1 MDAEL
6 QTVDI
11 GGAAIAVRHRPAGSD
26 VIAPGFLWLGGF
38 RSDMDG
44 SKAVE
49 LDRWCATRGHACT
62 RLDYSG
68 HGLSGGAFRDGTIS
82 RWAGEARS
90 VLERF
95 CGPRTILVGSSMGAW
110 IALLLAKALNKG
122 APADPVAAMLLL
134 APAPDFTSELMEP
147 DLTEAQRHDLAA
159 KGYIEEETPYGPDPN
174 IFTRALF
181 EDGLANRVM
190 TGPIDTFCP
199 VHIIQG
205 QADPDV
211 PWQHAQKLFSLL
223 PADDATIAY
232 VRDGDHRLSRPE
244 DIAMMLRAAATLHR
258 IVS

>member
-1 MDAEL
+1 MEL
-6 QTVDI
+6 QQVEI
-11 GGAAIAVRHRPAGSD
+11 GGAAIAVRHRPGGQ
-26 VIAPGFLWLGGF
+26 PGLLWLGGY

-44 SKAVE
+44 TKAVE
-49 LDRWCATRGHACT
+49 LDRWCAGRGLACT
-62 RLDYSG
+62 RFDYSG
-68 HGLSGGAFRDGTIS
+68 HGLSGGRFRDGTIS
-82 RWAGEARS
+82 RWTGEARA

-110 IALLLAKALNKG
+110 VALLLVRALNRG
-122 APADPVAAMLLL
+122 QADDPVAGLLLL

-147 DLTEAQRHDLAA
+147 QLTEAQRNALAA

-174 IFTRALF
+174 IFTSALF

-190 TGPIDTFCP
+190 TGPLDTHCP

-211 PWQHAQKLFSLL
+211 PWTHAQKLFSLL
-223 PADDATIAY
+223 PADEATIAY

-244 DIAMMLRAAATLHR
+244 DIAMILRAAATLQR
-258 IVS
+258 LASR